1 MTPQLFDL
9 TGKTALI
16 TGSTSGIGLQIAKG
30 FGAAGARVVLH
41 GRDAAKVAA
50 AAAELAGCAGS
61 VVFEVTDEAAVTA
74 EIARLESEIGV
85 PDVLVNN
92 AGLQVRGPLTEF
104 ALEDW
109 NRVIGTNLTGA
120 FLVGR
125 TVARGMIGR
134 GSGKVIN
141 ICSLMSE
148 VGRMTIGPY
157 TAAKGGVKQLTKAMA
172 IEWAPHGIQANGIGP
187 GYFLT
192 KLNTALSE
200 NPEFDGWLKKRT
212 PAGRW
217 GRTEEL
223 VGPAVFLASPAS
235 DFMTGQVIYVDGG
248 ILASI

>member
-1 MTPQLFDL
+1 MTRQLFDL
-9 TGKTALI
+9 KEKTALI

-30 FGAAGARVVLH
+30 LRDSGARVVLH
-41 GRDAAKVAA
+41 GRDPEKI
-50 AAAELAGCAGS
+50 AAAEEELGGCAGS
-61 VVFEVTDEAAVTA
+61 VTFEVTDEAAVTA

-85 PDVLVNN
+85 PDILVNN
-92 AGLQVRGPLTEF
+92 AGLQIRGPLTEF
-104 ALEDW
+104 ALDDW

-125 TVARGMIGR
+125 TVARGMIER

-157 TAAKGGVKQLTKAMA
+157 TAAKGGVKQLTRAMA

-223 VGPAVFLASPAS
+223 VGPAVFLASSAS